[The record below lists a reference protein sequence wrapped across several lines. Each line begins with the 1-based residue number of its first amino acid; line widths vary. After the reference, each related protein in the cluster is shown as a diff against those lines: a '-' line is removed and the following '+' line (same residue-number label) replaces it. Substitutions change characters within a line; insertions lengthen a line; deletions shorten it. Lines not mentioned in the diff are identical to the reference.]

1 LTRRQTNFHRE
12 GSSGTP
18 IAASSA
24 IPSAD
29 RAELNKLYEDL
40 RQYIPKENFE
50 IVFQQD
56 RIVITNKLQNPISF
70 DYTPFQGKLTEDQE
84 NNFDYTPILGSILE
98 YMLDQ
103 KMKIVPFPEIKI
115 KKDPQEA
122 GNFFGKTAYYD
133 PNNKEVVLYTLGRH
147 PKDVCRSF
155 THEMIHHMQNLEGRL
170 GGGRINTSNVNED
183 DYLQEIEKEAYLKG
197 NMCFRSWEDSQ
208 KNG

>member
-1 LTRRQTNFHRE
+1 MSDSIEEVFANFFPKKQIKE
-12 GSSGTP
+12 NSTGTP

-29 RAELNKLYEDL
+29 RAELNKLYDDL
-40 RQYIPKENFE
+40 RQYIPKEDFE

-56 RIVITNKLQNPISF
+56 RIVITNKLQKSISF

-155 THEMIHHMQNLEGRL
+155 THEMIHQAVLR
-170 GGGRINTSNVNED
+170 GGST
-183 DYLQEIEKEAYLKG
+183 
-197 NMCFRSWEDSQ
+197 FRSWEDSQ